1 MNKTRTVS
9 TKMRMRKEQEK
20 LFLSDYR
27 NIAELDDQKLLL
39 RIAKMFAAEQKEA
52 EKKDARFKEKAEAE
66 IQ

>member
-52 EKKDARFKEKAEAE
+52 EKKDAKVKKEAEAE